1 MAEHANGG
9 AEQTPATAVKDATAA
24 PTPGGR
30 EVDFKKVSQPEAF
43 KLLKARPSLPVTLCS
58 MKVSIRTGLQL
69 CGAMSR
75 HMKLDDS

>member
-9 AEQTPATAVKDATAA
+9 AEQTPATAVKDAAAA

-58 MKVSIRTGLQL
+58 IKSSYEQALIYAAPCITVVTYKQ
-69 CGAMSR
+69 
-75 HMKLDDS
+75 